1 MRKRIKKY
9 QNSGAITANVG
20 GELATYIPGQDAYQI
35 ASLLPNIIVSASSK
49 KKTPQVTV
57 PDIPS
62 IPKTFEVTNS
72 IKQAQ
77 QQVESSLRS
86 QMKSNVTPQT
96 KSSNLSSI
104 ASLAGGIA
112 GSVANMVPSLD
123 KVKNENDSLT
133 QGLKDSANQMLLSGV
148 AGPWGVAAGAI
159 STIVDKTGGYSD
171 ASQGLGTGNDIGN
184 AVASIIPGLGWLTG
198 KTADYTMS
206 DELKSST
213 GYTGTAKNGETA
225 EKNAGAKLLFGKNK
239 ANKMIGLQNQQDQ
252 QVQKILQN
260 ADMANAAS
268 NNPLIGLQTQ
278 LGLMGG
284 YQQNTVRAG
293 KSGLKM
299 DREFAKKV
307 IKLSKGKKKATIA
320 EFKNGGTVNVIPDGA
335 LHKNKHHL
343 ENIDEKFE
351 DVTSKGIP
359 VITEGEGG
367 ITQHAEVEREE
378 IIFNLDVT
386 KQLEKLMSDGS
397 DEAAIEAGK
406 LLVYEILENT
416 IDNTGLLKKV

>member
-35 ASLLPNIIVSASSK
+35 ASLLPNIIVSASAK

-77 QQVESSLRS
+77 QQAESSLRS
-86 QMKSNVTPQT
+86 RMKSNVTPQT

-148 AGPWGVAAGAI
+148 AGPWGIAAGALN
-159 STIVDKTGGYSD
+159 TIIDKTGGFSD

-184 AVASIIPGLGWLTG
+184 AVASFIPGLGWFTG

-278 LGLMGG
+278 LGLIGG
-284 YQQNTVRAG
+284 YQQNSVRAG

-416 IDNTGLLKKV
+416 IDNTGLLKKA

>member
-9 QNSGAITANVG
+9 QNSGAVTANVG

-35 ASLLPNIIVSASSK
+35 ASLLPNIIVSASAK

-77 QQVESSLRS
+77 QQAESSLRS

-159 STIVDKTGGYSD
+159 STIIDKTGGYSD

-239 ANKMIGLQNQQDQ
+239 ANKMIGLQTQQDQ

-278 LGLMGG
+278 LGLIGG
-284 YQQNTVRAG
+284 YQQNSVRAG

-406 LLVYEILENT
+406 LLVHEILENT